1 MIFNKGIWLPDNE
14 TEKAFTKN
22 YEIKSYKKLNL
33 SGDMCL
39 DIGAHVGIWSQ
50 RLSKDYNE
58 VICFEPLK
66 KHIECHK
73 KNCEGLKNITL
84 HECAL
89 SNKNEYRQITTKD
102 RNSGMTTLE
111 PNISNRWSSK
121 TKKVELVK
129 TKILDD
135 FNFGKIDFIKLDVE
149 GHEISVLNGA
159 KETIKK
165 YYPKI
170 FIEVWDKHY
179 TKVSEVIF
187 NMGYTMNKIDGRGNY
202 FCEKLDSLD
211 KQ

>member
-1 MIFNKGIWLPDNE
+1 MIDGGKGQVNIV
-14 TEKAFTKN
+14 KA
-22 YEIKSYKKLNL
+22 ELLKLNL
-33 SGDMCL
+33 ESIKI
-39 DIGAHVGIWSQ
+39 IGV
-50 RLSKDYNE
+50 SKDYNE

-149 GHEISVLNGA
+149 GHEISV
-159 KETIKK
+159 
-165 YYPKI
+165 
-170 FIEVWDKHY
+170 
-179 TKVSEVIF
+179 
-187 NMGYTMNKIDGRGNY
+187 
-202 FCEKLDSLD
+202 
-211 KQ
+211 